1 MLRKTFYL
9 LIGLCVLFVLAIG
22 FLSLR
27 SDVPDAPIV
36 IYKAVEPLAKSTP
49 TTPTAEARTI
59 SASMATDETAV
70 VDKNAEMPAR
80 SDASEYAEFSRAEL
94 LERFPQYD
102 FHNPA
107 SRANLRDILRG
118 EKTFAEKEERLAFLK
133 RYFAEQETARELHDY
148 LDRTMSLLETEYA
161 DVEAFSER
169 YPDAQEA
176 DFIREFPDATERHDF
191 LERLLEAGKIR
202 KELADRLLAAPFLV
216 EILPPRT
223 LEILHDTANALSIDE
238 ISAAQANL
246 ERLRSRRYQNNE
258 TPHFPIFLDVCICES
273 LFSFCTSNCFRTR

>member
-246 ERLRSRRYQNNE
+246 ERLRSRE
-258 TPHFPIFLDVCICES
+258 VS
-273 LFSFCTSNCFRTR
+273 K